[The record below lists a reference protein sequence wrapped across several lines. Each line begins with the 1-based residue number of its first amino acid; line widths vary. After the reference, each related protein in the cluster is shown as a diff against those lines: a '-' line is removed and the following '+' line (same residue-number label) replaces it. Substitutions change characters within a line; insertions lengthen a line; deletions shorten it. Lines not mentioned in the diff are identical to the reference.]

1 MKKIYSDIIILLA
14 MLIAA
19 PTSILAQTSGS
30 VYVGYAKYDDQIWEY
45 DGLSLDHDAKVGCA
59 ILLTKEMIAP
69 YAGGTITGMRVG
81 WDTSSMTGTYEGF
94 VRTSFNGEDLTTGKA
109 TVKYSYSDANPG
121 WNNLTLKE
129 YVIPADVEQ
138 LVVGFTT
145 TLKKDVCAI
154 PMLYPYN
161 VANSCYLWVE
171 GDTDENG
178 DPLWYDM
185 KERGKLP
192 ILLIVKDTEGKFSYV
207 PVISLL
213 MPDGVVTAGTPA
225 DCLMRLKNLGSQTI
239 RNIEVTSRQGEQ
251 TYSKKVT
258 LSKTISTGTT
268 SSAFLVPL
276 MCYESGDVE
285 LSITKVNDK
294 ELAEPVG
301 QTLNVIAVPKDVA
314 AQHVRRPLVEY
325 YESENNYRSARYY
338 DEIVGPSLEGKENRL
353 TFVCQHMD
361 DQFMT
366 GDDDAT
372 ILALQLCDN
381 DSSALSIPAM
391 TIDRAM
397 ATGNILYQ
405 MSAAWN
411 PMFSVLYDPYA
422 TQAYEAAISQPT
434 FVSLST
440 SGTIDTSAAAL
451 QASVSGEVAGGVLP
465 QGEQPSLTVY
475 LMEKDVFSDSQL
487 FWTDEEKEAR
497 QGEYTH
503 ANVIRDILCNAEP
516 IAAEGAFTWSTTFAD
531 PDPLWNTENLY
542 LVAFVHR
549 NGQKGGKFM
558 HVFNSAE
565 GQISDVTGIEGLA
578 TSKEN
583 GRNIYDLS
591 GRKVSASSATS
602 VLPKGV
608 YIVNGKKLVVK

>member
-14 MLIAA
+14 LLIAA
-19 PTSILAQTSGS
+19 PTSILAQTGGN

-145 TLKKDVCAI
+145 TLKKNVCAI
-154 PMLYPYN
+154 PTLYPHD

-185 KERGKLP
+185 KDRGILP

-207 PVISLL
+207 PVITSLIA
-213 MPDGVVTAGTPA
+213 DGVVTAWTPS
-225 DCLMRLKNLGSQTI
+225 DCLMRLKNIGSQTI
-239 RNIEVTSRQGEQ
+239 RSLEITSRQGEQ
-251 TYSKKVT
+251 RFIKEVK
-258 LSKTISTGTT
+258 LSKAIGSGST
-268 SSAFLVPL
+268 SSSFLVPVV
-276 MCYESGDVE
+276 CFHTGEVE
-285 LSITKVNDK
+285 LSITKVNGQK
-294 ELAEPVG
+294 LATPVA
-301 QTLNVIAVPKDVA
+301 QTLDLISVPEDVA
-314 AQHVRRPLVEY
+314 TRFTRRPLVEY

-338 DEIVGPSLEGKENRL
+338 DEIVGPSIEDKLDRL
-353 TFVCQHMD
+353 TFVCQHLD

-372 ILALQLCDN
+372 HLALQLCDN
-381 DSSALSIPAM
+381 DSSSVGIPAM

-405 MSAAWN
+405 MSSAWN

-422 TQAYEAAISQPT
+422 SQAYEAAISQPT

-451 QASVSGEVAGGVLP
+451 QASVSGEVAGGVMP
-465 QGEQPSLTVY
+465 QGEQPCLTVY

-487 FWTDEEKEAR
+487 FWTDEEKEER

-503 ANVIRDILCNAEP
+503 VNVIRDILCNAEP
-516 IAAEGAFTWSTTFAD
+516 IAAEGAFTWNTTYAD

-591 GRKVSASSATS
+591 GRKVTVSSATS